1 MNDKEKIIR
10 DIIKRESL
18 RIIKESQ
25 ASFLKESS
33 TELESNTKIRMK
45 KINEYINL
53 LEKNLEK
60 LNNEEKSA
68 MDKEDYLALKDIKK
82 NQLSELSSMIKSY
95 EQKMELL
102 NLQKSELETEFSDVD
117 TKGAGI
123 FKNQEINEFNAE
135 NFKKGWGLRIE
146 TQNYYLDLVKQME
159 DTNNFKIVDSNIIGL
174 KPGFITR
181 VPMLSIGGD
190 GSLSVYRHAGGN
202 KYEEFE
208 KPLIIRNIKK
218 MYKNPQ

>member
-10 DIIKRESL
+10 DIIRKESL
-18 RIIKESQ
+18 RMIKESQ
-25 ASFLKESS
+25 ASFLVESS
-33 TELESNTKIRMK
+33 ELESDTKIRMK

-53 LEKNLEK
+53 LEKNLDK
-60 LNNEEKSA
+60 LNSEEKSA
-68 MDKEDYLALKDIKK
+68 MDKEDYLALRDIKK

-95 EQKMELL
+95 TQKMELL
-102 NLQKSELETEFSDVD
+102 NMQKSELETEFTDVD

-135 NFKKGWGLRIE
+135 SFQKDWGLRIE

-159 DTNNFKIVDSNIIGL
+159 DTNNFKVMDSNIPGL
-174 KPGFITR
+174 KSGFVLR
-181 VPMLSIGGD
+181 VPTLSIGGE
-190 GSLSVYRHAGGN
+190 GTLNVYRHAGGN
-202 KYEEFE
+202 KYEEIE
-208 KPLIIRNIKK
+208 KPLVLRNIKK